1 MRDEQFE
8 PKRSETTRPGI
19 PKDSSRLEMMRRHK
33 HMSLEERLDVF
44 DRLSRFITWA
54 HSAKRV
60 R

>member
-1 MRDEQFE
+1 MRDEKSE
-8 PKRSETTRPGI
+8 PEPSEPTRPGI

-33 HMSLEERLDVF
+33 YMSLEERLDVF

>member
-1 MRDEQFE
+1 MREEQH
-8 PKRSETTRPGI
+8 PPRTPETRRAGI
-19 PKDSSRLEMMRRHK
+19 PRDDSRLEMMRRHK
-33 HMSLEERLDVF
+33 HMTLEERLDVF

>member
-1 MRDEQFE
+1 MRDEQFDS
-8 PKRSETTRPGI
+8 KRSGTTRPGI

-33 HMSLEERLDVF
+33 YMSLEERLDVF